1 MPGGSASLT
10 NNATQTPA
18 AEWPQEVDLIL
29 SAMEAGGAGH
39 DERRKHPRMSYRVV
53 ARLRLFSDPTGT
65 DPWKLY
71 TRDVSVRGV
80 GFITEHRLPL
90 GYGGM
95 VELPA
100 PGNGRIVSV
109 HGTLFR
115 CRELG
120 NGYFEGALYFNREQW
135 LFAAPE

>member
-1 MPGGSASLT
+1 MAVSGQQTNVIASP
-10 NNATQTPA
+10 PA
-18 AEWPQEVDLIL
+18 EHWPQEVDLIL

-39 DERRKHPRMSYRVV
+39 DERRKHPRMSYRVL
-53 ARLRLFSDPTGT
+53 ARLRLFSDPAGT
-65 DPWKLY
+65 EPWKLY

-95 VELPA
+95 LELAA
-100 PGNGRIVSV
+100 PRSGRIVSA

-135 LFAAPE
+135 LFAATE